1 MRQSLIL
8 GNWKMNGSRG
18 AVAEFVPALRAAL
31 GAADVSCGLCL
42 PATLLTD
49 FRLAIA
55 VDEDAPGAVE
65 IGLGAQTVSEYPAG
79 AYTGEVSVAM
89 LEEMA
94 CDYVIIG
101 HSERRECFA
110 EDDAQVAAKVK
121 AVVGSSMVPVLCLGE
136 TLEQR
141 EMGLAEAVINQQLN
155 AVLEV
160 LEREELQRLVVAYEP
175 VWAIGTG
182 KTASPEQAQQI
193 HAFIREQIAKV
204 DGTIAAQIRLLY
216 GGSMKPDNAE
226 ALLAQPDI
234 DGGLIGGAS
243 LKAEQFAAICHA
255 AQN

>member
-1 MRQSLIL
+1 MRNSLIL
-8 GNWKMNGSRG
+8 GNWKMNGDRA
-18 AVAEFVPALRAAL
+18 AVAGFVPALRGAL
-31 GAADVSCGLCL
+31 GEASADCGLCV

-65 IGLGAQTVSEYPAG
+65 IGLGAQTVSEYAAG

-101 HSERRECFA
+101 HSERREYFA
-110 EDDAQVAAKVK
+110 EGDLQVAAKVK
-121 AVVGSSMVPVLCLGE
+121 AVVASTIVPVLCVGE

-141 EMGLAEAVINQQLN
+141 EMGQAEAVISQQLN
-155 AVLEV
+155 VVLEV
-160 LEREELQRLVVAYEP
+160 LERSELQRLVVAYEP

-182 KTASPEQAQQI
+182 KTASPEQAQEI

-216 GGSMKPDNAE
+216 GGSMKPENAQ

-255 AQN
+255 AQ